1 MSEFFY
7 GIPNTEPFWTGLKTL
22 HYVLVG
28 LAGGMAVLAA
38 ILTLRQHPDRNRY
51 LWLAG
56 LFILLDMFVLWAGS
70 SARWYFSQFW
80 LFLSFEPRAPI
91 WWGTWGLSSALA
103 AVALILLKTWVPLLK
118 RIPEMLLGTVMLV
131 GGLVALAYPG
141 IALVVNENRPVWNE
155 MMLVIFPVTALLMV
169 LAVAMLFGSAWA
181 RRWEVMAAAV
191 TVALLVAY
199 PLTLQ
204 GEAREH
210 FMREGLLVYATA
222 GVLVAVAL
230 VLFRNPRL
238 AAGLGLAGAVGL
250 RWMLVQVGQ
259 IQAPGL

>member
-1 MSEFFY
+1 
-7 GIPNTEPFWTGLKTL
+7 
-22 HYVLVG
+22 
-28 LAGGMAVLAA
+28 
-38 ILTLRQHPDRNRY
+38 
-51 LWLAG
+51 
-56 LFILLDMFVLWAGS
+56 
-70 SARWYFSQFW
+70 
-80 LFLSFEPRAPI
+80 
-91 WWGTWGLSSALA
+91 
-103 AVALILLKTWVPLLK
+103 
-118 RIPEMLLGTVMLV
+118 
-131 GGLVALAYPG
+131 
-141 IALVVNENRPVWNE
+141 
-155 MMLVIFPVTALLMV
+155 MV
-169 LAVAMLFGSAWA
+169 LAVAMLLGSAWA